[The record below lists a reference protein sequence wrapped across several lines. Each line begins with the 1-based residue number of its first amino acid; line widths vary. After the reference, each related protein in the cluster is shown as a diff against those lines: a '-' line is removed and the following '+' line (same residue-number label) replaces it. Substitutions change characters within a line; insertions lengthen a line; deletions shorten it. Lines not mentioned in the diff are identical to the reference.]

1 MEADPKLVEQIAL
14 NVRRERLAAGLTLA
28 ALAEQ
33 TGLLVPNLSRLE
45 SGKTAPNVVT
55 LKRVADAL
63 DVPVCRLIDPPAGP
77 KKKGR

>member
-1 MEADPKLVEQIAL
+1 MEPDPKLVEQIAL

-63 DVPVCRLIDPPAGP
+63 GVPVCRLIDPPTGP